1 VDGTLRSQGTNPY
14 WRFTQGTF
22 NTDGV
27 LDPSMYVAPPNKANP
42 AIDSEA
48 LYVQHRVSNNIG
60 GSQVHDAVAA
70 ELRLSAVTNTNS
82 AFLNALETSVVFAG
96 GGSLVS
102 DSRSL
107 TANLVV
113 DSGVTGT
120 VGNYAMIRSQ
130 SGPTLPGGFSIG
142 TLASLWLEQQT
153 VGTNNYTLYGPDGIS
168 RVGTLQVVGTGA
180 RGRLYLDGTGGADTS
195 ILGFSLSSVTQFQIQ
210 HDNTN
215 QKLYIIASGGTGIA
229 IDAAGVLLV
238 AGKVGTSSGN
248 TVSHGTWNLLAANT
262 FVDGAGNY
270 FAITAPAGNARDWR
284 VFSGAAGSASTLRWL
299 MRFDGTTES
308 GSNAGTDFTMLARD
322 DSGGAI
328 GTALKIT
335 RSNMQAAFG
344 SSVSATA
351 FVANPGSALAPTF
364 NIVSES
370 SLGLYRS
377 GVSTI
382 ALSYGTFNLATNSV
396 RLSMR
401 TLAASSVTA
410 SAANTNVAVNE
421 VVFTIQG
428 SGASFVINS
437 GGTTW
442 IFNSDASAKNT

>member
-1 VDGTLRSQGTNPY
+1 
-14 WRFTQGTF
+14 
-22 NTDGV
+22 
-27 LDPSMYVAPPNKANP
+27 
-42 AIDSEA
+42 
-48 LYVQHRVSNNIG
+48 
-60 GSQVHDAVAA
+60 
-70 ELRLSAVTNTNS
+70 
-82 AFLNALETSVVFAG
+82 
-96 GGSLVS
+96 
-102 DSRSL
+102 
-107 TANLVV
+107 
-113 DSGVTGT
+113 
-120 VGNYAMIRSQ
+120 
-130 SGPTLPGGFSIG
+130 
-142 TLASLWLEQQT
+142 
-153 VGTNNYTLYGPDGIS
+153 
-168 RVGTLQVVGTGA
+168 
-180 RGRLYLDGTGGADTS
+180 
-195 ILGFSLSSVTQFQIQ
+195 LGFSLSSVTQFQIQ